1 MLSVNAM
8 AVVFVIIS
16 IVGYQQDL
24 TDRLET
30 LENRLN
36 ESNLSNLESEIKT
49 KMQTLYQYRDNAISL
64 ANTSMNQIVC
74 SDINRYNNE
83 AKESFNTFLTEY
95 EILNTLID
103 EYKVEYKKDKK
114 IVKEINEIKEKLNDS
129 EKKGLKNYLS
139 TIEDSLTNLATSKGE
154 AEALLAQCQQN
165 ADNIF
170 NEYYP
175 YMLKVVTCE
184 CGSDYCPDLDQYLV
198 MKVVE
203 NRIKSNRYPNSIQE
217 VIFQEGQYACTWD
230 GSWETKIPDER
241 TKENVRKYLRGEVD
255 TGAPDNL
262 LYQAMFVQGPVYAH
276 VTNEVDGGHYF
287 CLG

>member
-8 AVVFVIIS
+8 AVVFVILS

-114 IVKEINEIKEKLNDS
+114 IVKEINEIKEELNDS

-203 NRIKSNRYPNSIQE
+203 NRIKSNRYPNSVQE
-217 VIFQEGQYACTWD
+217 VIFQKGQYACTWD
-230 GSWETKIPDER
+230 GSWETKTPDER

-276 VTNEVDGGHYF
+276 VTNPVDGGHYF

>member
-8 AVVFVIIS
+8 AIVFVILS

-49 KMQTLYQYRDNAISL
+49 KMQALYQHRDNAISL

-262 LYQAMFVQGPVYAH
+262 LYQAMFIQGPVYAY
-276 VTNEVDGGHYF
+276 VTNPVDGGHYF